1 MKIFITGGCGFIGSH
16 LVDYLLSET
25 NHSVCNLDS
34 LTYASQS
41 RWAKQHIHYPQYRFI
56 QGDILDGA
64 LLTKIFSE
72 YQPDAVMHLAA
83 QTHVDR
89 SIDNPRIFTQTN
101 LLGTERLLEACLYY
115 WRALPESDRSRFRY
129 LQVSTDEVYGDLS
142 GTDALADEN
151 FPYRPSSPY
160 SASKAA
166 ADHLVRAWQRTYE
179 LPSII
184 TCCSNNY
191 GPYQHSEKLIPHLL
205 REALHG
211 RPLPIYGDGEQI
223 RDWMHVQD
231 HVRGLYLVLTLGQ
244 VGETYNIGANN
255 LLTNNELVAMLCDLL
270 DEHAGDLHQLLGIST
285 FHQLI
290 TYVDDRAGHD
300 RRYAVDNRKIQETL
314 GWKPQIAFAD
324 GLMKTVDHYL
334 YNDETND

>member
-16 LVDYLLSET
+16 LVDYLISET
-25 NHSVCNLDS
+25 NHSICNLDA

-41 RWAKQHIHYPQYRFI
+41 RWAKQHVLHPQYQFI
-56 QGDILDGA
+56 HGDVLDDA
-64 LLTKIFSE
+64 LLKRIFTDFK
-72 YQPDAVMHLAA
+72 PDAVMHLAA

-89 SIDNPRIFTQTN
+89 SINNPSTFTQTN
-101 LLGTERLLEACLYY
+101 LIGTERLLEACLSY
-115 WRALPESDRSRFRY
+115 WRDLPEAERSSFRY

-142 GTDALADEN
+142 NTDALATED
-151 FPYRPSSPY
+151 FAYRPSSPY

-191 GPYQHSEKLIPHLL
+191 GPYQHNEKLIPHLL

-270 DEHAGDLHQLLGIST
+270 DERAGDLHQPLGIST

-300 RRYAVDNRKIQETL
+300 RRYAVDSRKIQETL
-314 GWKPQIAFAD
+314 GWTPQIAFAD

-334 YNDETND
+334 YGDEAHD